1 MKALTYQGI
10 MNVGVK
16 EVKDPRLQA
25 PDDMIVRVTHASI
38 CGSDLHLYYGMIPS
52 MEKGFVLGHETIGIV
67 EEAGPG
73 VQHLRKGDKV
83 VIPYC
88 IACGQCHY
96 CKDGLESQCDVSN
109 QEGEIGS
116 AFGCSRLLGDYD
128 GGQAEY
134 LRVPFA
140 NFTSF
145 KVPDGNEVE
154 DEDLLL
160 LTDALPT
167 AYWSVLNAGV
177 KLGDTVVV
185 LGCGPVGLLC
195 QRMAWLQGA
204 KRVIAVDHVDYRLEH
219 AYRTNKVESFNFK
232 KIRDLS
238 HIIKEKTGGG
248 AQVVIDC
255 VGMNGVF
262 TPLELVETALM
273 LQGGSMG
280 AITMASQMVRK
291 GGTIQLSGIYGTRY
305 NAFPLGDL
313 FARNVTLKM
322 GLNPA
327 THLIPE
333 LYQLLRHKKI
343 AARDIITHRVG
354 LEDAEKAYHMFARKE
369 DGCIK
374 VVLRP

>member
-38 CGSDLHLYYGMIPS
+38 CGSDLHLYYGMSPS

-177 KLGDTVVV
+177 KPGDTVVV

-280 AITMASQMVRK
+280 AITMASQIVRK

-343 AARDIITHRVG
+343 AARDIITHRVS